1 MYATGGGGGKVAS
14 KNPCHVVV
22 FVVDVLVEVDGGIV
36 FVIVVDVRVDVSVV
50 EVFVVDV
57 FVVDV
62 SVDVEVFVDVK
73 VSVEVEV
80 FVDVKVSVEVEVFV
94 RVAVVE
100 VAVVVGKMPS
110 GQPMPAVRQ
119 QYSLFESVQVFL
131 QFRMPWLQS

>member
-1 MYATGGGGGKVAS
+1 VAK
-14 KNPCHVVV
+14 KNASHVVV

-36 FVIVVDVRVDVSVV
+36 VVIVVDVRVDV
-50 EVFVVDV
+50 FVVDV
-57 FVVDV
+57 FVEDVFVVNV
-62 SVDVEVFVDVK
+62 SVD
-73 VSVEVEV
+73 VEV

-100 VAVVVGKMPS
+100 VAVVVGKTPS

-119 QYSLFESVQVFL
+119 QYSLFKSVQVFL